1 MESAPSNGRR
11 EHPLARRV
19 IGMLLTAAGISS
31 LLRAARTPDEFG
43 TVGGFLVLGGFLLIL
58 GLPLLASSLAGRLGR
73 TMHRVAAL
81 AHLTLGSAL
90 LIGGV
95 LVFYDGEAVIA
106 APLFL
111 SIGSGL
117 LFGGVSLLRGVRLAS
132 STGSGS

>member
-1 MESAPSNGRR
+1 MPASAPSNGRR
-11 EHPLARRV
+11 QHPIARRV
-19 IGMLLTAAGISS
+19 VGILFTAAGVTS
-31 LLRAARTPDEFG
+31 LLRAARAPDESG

-81 AHLTLGSAL
+81 VHLTLGSAL
-90 LIGGV
+90 LIVAV

-106 APLFL
+106 APLLL

-117 LFGGVSLLRGVRLAS
+117 FLGGASLLRGARSAS
-132 STGSGS
+132 SRGS